1 MQHIKLEILAPHPL
15 AGIRTIKSSRIML
28 GRNPESTVAFHA
40 DGDRGVSWDHACI
53 SWGPKGV
60 SISDFGSANGTYVNG
75 IRVSTASL
83 NEGDRIELGYGGPGL
98 RVISSHAEFQGD
110 ETIKLTVPKTLPPLL
125 TLVPAGR
132 SANRSRSKRIFRQP
146 LITLGRDAQNDIA
159 FGESIH
165 QGVSRFHAEI
175 VYRAGEYQIIDKGAT
190 NRTFLNRRAVLCST
204 IGSGDLI
211 GLGPEG
217 PELSITVGENR
228 CPVRSGPSSKSMSAA
243 VVGLIL
249 LVISVL
255 AFEPDT
261 PQDSASHQIESVSE
275 SEFIEKAV
283 IRFARAMNNDIV
295 AVPESM
301 VRSIHAYVS
310 ILTRDQRE
318 LIIEKLRGADSLMPV
333 VQHILRQN
341 GLPPA
346 LAYIAFQESR
356 FDPAARSRAGAVGL
370 WQFVKPTGR
379 AFGLKIRGSID
390 ERLDPVKSTHAAAR
404 YIKSLYL
411 RYGDL
416 MLVLAAYNYG
426 PGNLDRA
433 LRKVED
439 PVRNRSYWH
448 IVKKGHLPRETGQ
461 YVYKVIAGWIVAS
474 YPERFGL
481 SPELASK
488 DT

>member
-1 MQHIKLEILAPHPL
+1 
-15 AGIRTIKSSRIML
+15 
-28 GRNPESTVAFHA
+28 
-40 DGDRGVSWDHACI
+40 
-53 SWGPKGV
+53 
-60 SISDFGSANGTYVNG
+60 
-75 IRVSTASL
+75 
-83 NEGDRIELGYGGPGL
+83 
-98 RVISSHAEFQGD
+98 VISSHAEFQGD

-159 FGESIH
+159 FEESIH

-217 PELSITVGENR
+217 PELSITVGEDR